1 MATTTKD
8 EEGAGESGSASFEHV
23 SDRFSFPTMER
34 EVLEFWEESD
44 AFQKSMQMAIEE
56 GRPEYTFYD
65 GPPFATGMPHY
76 GHILAGTIKDIVT
89 RYASLTGYHVS
100 RRFGWDCHG
109 LPVEY
114 EIDKKLGITGSDD
127 VAKMGIAKY
136 NAECRSIVT
145 RYCSEWER
153 IVKRMGRWIDF
164 QNDYKTM
171 EPWYME
177 SVWWVFK
184 TIFEKDLVYKGF
196 RVMPYSTGCTTPL
209 SNFEA
214 TSNYKDVSD
223 PAVVVAFP
231 LKEDPEVAFVAWTT
245 TPWTLP
251 SNMALCVNPEFTY
264 VQIKDLATG
273 KQYIL
278 AKDRLSQL
286 YPKMLK
292 QKAKYKGGEWE
303 IVKEFLGKDLEGK
316 EYEPLF
322 PYFADWEKAFR
333 VLVDGYVTDD
343 SGTGI
348 VHNAPGFGE
357 DDYRVC
363 MEQGVIVAGGDLPCP
378 VDADGRFTK
387 EITDF
392 VGRYV
397 KEADNDICAAVK
409 AAGRLV
415 NKNSIMHSYPFCWR
429 SDTPLIYRAVPSWFV
444 RLDPIKENLLQNNLE
459 TYWVPATVKEKRFH
473 NWLVQARDW
482 NISRNRYWG
491 TPLPIWMS
499 DDEEEIVVIGSIEEL
514 QELSGREV
522 TDLHRESIDD
532 ITIPSKQGKG
542 VLRRIP
548 EVFDCWFESG
558 SMPYA
563 QLHYPFENKERF
575 EKGFPADFIAEGL
588 DQTRGWFYTLM
599 VLSTALFSRPAMKN
613 LIVNGLVLAEDG
625 KKMSKRLKNYPDPM
639 NVVESYGADAL
650 RLYLINSPVVRA
662 EPLRFSEEGVLQNV
676 KEIFN
681 PWYNAY
687 RFLTQNVARA
697 ERDNSGWTFDRSIA
711 FETARGSQNIM
722 DRWIQASL
730 NGLIKFVRQEMEAY
744 RLYTV
749 VPRLVDFIDNL
760 TNMYVRLN
768 RSRLKGG
775 MADSN
780 EDDTKI
786 GLYCLYT
793 VLLSLSKLMAPFT
806 PFFAEFLYRRLARP
820 DDERKASVH
829 YLSIPEVDESLIDEK
844 MVMRMR
850 HLREIITA
858 GRLAR
863 GNELP
868 LKRPLREL
876 IIANKDQETLDDIL
890 TLKEYIEIELN
901 VRKVS
906 VTTDEQQ
913 FCKLSAKANGAV
925 LGVILGKKFG
935 PINKAVQKLSHEELA
950 AFQESGKMTVEDV
963 ELTTD
968 QVFLN
973 RVVVADES
981 KYKAKVT
988 PSNVVVVLDTFFDKS
1003 LLYGQV
1009 AREVT
1014 SRVQKL
1020 RKAAGVKL
1028 EDVLDVYYGVE
1039 GDADA
1044 VQIVHESIQ
1053 AESEYVTSVIRQR
1066 LHPVSVCPSYAPVLA
1081 TNTDEVNDTQFTV
1094 ILCNPCPIVAKPDA
1108 LAKSLGVDAA
1118 VAQSLTSCIASMD
1131 YEWLKKEASS
1141 SLELTLDGKLYK
1153 LEAGTHYFL
1162 SVDQVP

>member
-1 MATTTKD
+1 MSSQQQQQ
-8 EEGAGESGSASFEHV
+8 EEASASFEHV
-23 SDRFSFPTMER
+23 SDKFSFPEMER
-34 EVLEFWEESD
+34 EVLDFWEETD
-44 AFQKSMQMAIEE
+44 AFQKSMKMAIEE

-65 GPPFATGMPHY
+65 GPPFATGLPHY

-89 RYASLTGYHVS
+89 RYASLTGFHVS

-136 NAECRSIVT
+136 NAECRNIVT

-223 PAVVVAFP
+223 PAVTVAFP
-231 LKEDPEVAFVAWTT
+231 LVDNPEVSFVAWTT

-251 SNMALCVNPEFTY
+251 SNMALCVNPEFVY
-264 VQIKDLATG
+264 VHIKDLATG

-278 AKDRLSQL
+278 SKDRLPQL
-286 YPKMLK
+286 YPKMSK
-292 QKAKYKGGEWE
+292 QKDKYKGGEWE
-303 IVKEFLGKDLEGK
+303 IVREYTGKELEGMK
-316 EYEPLF
+316 YEPMF
-322 PYFADWEKAFR
+322 PYFAHWENAFR
-333 VLVDGYVTDD
+333 VLVDSYVTAD

-363 MEQGVIVAGGDLPCP
+363 MEQGVIVAGGELPCP

-387 EITDF
+387 EVTDYE
-392 VGRYV
+392 GRYV
-397 KEADNDICAAVK
+397 KEADNDICNDIK
-409 AAGRLV
+409 NKGRMV
-415 NKNSIMHSYPFCWR
+415 NKSSVMHSYPFCWR

-444 RLDPIKENLLQNNLE
+444 KLEPIKENLLANNME
-459 TYWVPATVKEKRFH
+459 TYWVPASVKEKRFH
-473 NWLVQARDW
+473 NWLAQARDW

-499 DDEEEIVVIGSIEEL
+499 EDEEEIVVIGSIEEL
-514 QELSGREV
+514 QELSGKTI

-563 QLHYPFENKERF
+563 QLHYPFENKDRF

-599 VLSTALFSRPAMKN
+599 VLSTALFGKPAMKN

-662 EPLRFSEEGVLQNV
+662 EPLRFSEDGVLQNV

-687 RFLTQNVARA
+687 RFFAQNVSRA
-697 ERDNSGWTFDRSIA
+697 ERDQGWKFDRSVA
-711 FETARGSQNIM
+711 VERARASTNIL

-730 NGLIKFVRQEMEAY
+730 NGLIKFVREEMAAY

-749 VPRLVDFIDNL
+749 VPRLVDFIDSL
-760 TNMYVRLN
+760 TNLYVRLN
-768 RSRLKGG
+768 RMRLKGG
-775 MADSN
+775 SGEGSD
-780 EDDTKI
+780 EDTQT

-793 VLLSLSKLMAPFT
+793 VLLSLCKLMAPFT
-806 PFFAEFLYRRLARP
+806 PFFTEFLYRRLARP
-820 DDERKASVH
+820 EDDRQDSVH
-829 YLSIPEVDESLIDEK
+829 FLNIPDVDESLLDEK
-844 MVMRMR
+844 MVTRVR
-850 HLREIITA
+850 HLREVIAA

-863 GNELP
+863 GNDLP

-876 IIANKDQETLDDIL
+876 IIANTDQEILDDVL
-890 TLKEYIEIELN
+890 SLKEYIESELN
-901 VRKVS
+901 VRKVT
-906 VTTDEQQ
+906 VTTAEQDY
-913 FCKLSAKANGAV
+913 CKLAAKADGSV
-925 LGVILGKKFG
+925 LGKKLGKKFG
-935 PINKAVQKLSHEELA
+935 AINKAVQQLSHEELA
-950 AFQESGKMTVEDV
+950 AFQASGTIEVEG
-963 ELTTD
+963 ETLTTEEI
-968 QVFLN
+968 FLN

-988 PSNVVVVLDTFFDKS
+988 PSNVVVVLDTFFDKT
-1003 LLYGQV
+1003 LLYGQI

-1014 SRVQKL
+1014 NRVQKL
-1020 RKAAGVKL
+1020 RKAAGVKI
-1028 EDVLDVYYGVE
+1028 EDVLDVYYNVE
-1039 GDADA
+1039 GDAEA
-1044 VQIVHESIQ
+1044 VQIVQESIE
-1053 AESEYVTSVIRQR
+1053 AENEYITSVIRQR
-1066 LHPVSVCPSYAPVLA
+1066 LHPSSKCPSYAPVLA
-1081 TNTDEVNDTQFTV
+1081 TNTDEVNETQFTV
-1094 ILCNPCPIVAKPDA
+1094 ILCHPCPALLKQDA
-1108 LAKSLGVDAA
+1108 LAKSLNVDVA
-1118 VAQSLTSCIASMD
+1118 VAQSLISAVSSMD
-1131 YEWLKKEASS
+1131 PNWLRTEGSS

-1153 LEAGTHYFL
+1153 LEAGKHYFL
-1162 SVDQVP
+1162 SIDEMP